1 VKLKESVLVIEDIVF
16 VPPLLAA
23 MYQFNLVQI
32 TDKTVVVISNW
43 YNDKANFVAVA
54 ATNS

>member
-1 VKLKESVLVIEDIVF
+1 MKLKESVLVIEDIVF

-23 MYQFNLVQI
+23 MHQFNLVQI
-32 TDKTVVVISNW
+32 TGKTVVVISNW
-43 YNDKANFVAVA
+43 HNDKANFVAVA

>member
-32 TDKTVVVISNW
+32 TGKTVVVISNW
-43 YNDKANFVAVA
+43 HNDKANFVAVA